1 MWSKILWYNR
11 KTTLVGA
18 IDGKKFHETS
28 LWRQYDVI
36 TQKWRRP
43 GPKIGKITK
52 NNIENQEKIAWW
64 WLTPQFL
71 YFYEL
76 FQKKIVSLTFNTN
89 KASKSVKNENH
100 NFRLPP
106 TTGPYFRK
114 YRWQWSKNF
123 RKHVKLNFVSLKI
136 SPGLRPGLIFQILRF
151 PGVWVILP
159 PPNQNRVKGEQHLW
173 EASRHFQKCAHL
185 PGLVCLN

>member
-1 MWSKILWYNR
+1 MWSKIPWHNR
-11 KTTLVGA
+11 KTILVGA
-18 IDGKKFHETS
+18 IDAKKSHVTS

-36 TQKWRRP
+36 LTSSCRP
-43 GPKIGKITK
+43 GPKIRKITK
-52 NNIENQEKIAWW
+52 KNYFMWKKIAWW

-71 YFYEL
+71 CFYEL
-76 FQKKIVSLTFNTN
+76 FQRKIVSLTFNIN

-100 NFRLPP
+100 NFRFPP

-114 YRWQWSKNF
+114 YRWPWSENF
-123 RKHVKLNFVSLKI
+123 RKHVKLNFVSLLI

-159 PPNQNRVKGEQHLW
+159 PPQPE
-173 EASRHFQKCAHL
+173 
-185 PGLVCLN
+185 

>member
-1 MWSKILWYNR
+1 MTSVWRHHPKMVSAGTENWEN
-11 KTTLVGA
+11 
-18 IDGKKFHETS
+18 HE
-28 LWRQYDVI
+28 
-36 TQKWRRP
+36 K
-43 GPKIGKITK
+43 
-52 NNIENQEKIAWW
+52 NIENQEKIAWW

-114 YRWQWSKNF
+114 YRWPWSKNF

-151 PGVWVILP
+151 PGVWGILP
-159 PPNQNRVKGEQHLW
+159 PPTRI
-173 EASRHFQKCAHL
+173 
-185 PGLVCLN
+185 GLNFFAPELTWNGRTKRFCDE